1 MRAAPVLPTAPF
13 RTVPSGTMAFHSS
26 PARVWALCAAL
37 LAIPAALHAQQA
49 AARLEVTVV
58 DSAGAPVGNARVEI
72 AGVYGG
78 ASTDDRGVARMDRV
92 PAGNRI
98 VTAARIGFTP
108 ARAALEFRAGETA
121 ARTLTL
127 APEPV
132 RLRGVS
138 ATAARRNQTLE
149 ARGFYQR
156 QRAGWGAFMAAE
168 RIAQLSPMR
177 TAELFRRM
185 RGFRV
190 SYDRRGYLV
199 IEPVRGSP
207 SMNIPCE
214 GPLVFLDGVLMPA
227 RSGPREDMLSFINP
241 EALAGI
247 EAYASASAIPSE
259 YNVTGSGC
267 GVLLLWTKTGPN

>member
-1 MRAAPVLPTAPF
+1 MTPHPSPT
-13 RTVPSGTMAFHSS
+13 
-26 PARVWALCAAL
+26 RVFGLCAAL
-37 LAIPAALHAQQA
+37 LALPAALHGQQA
-49 AARLEVTVV
+49 TARLEVTVL
-58 DSAGAPVGNARVEI
+58 DSAGVPVGNARVEI

-78 ASTDDRGVARMDRV
+78 VSTDDRGVARMDRV

-98 VTAARIGFTP
+98 VTASRIGFTP
-108 ARAALEFRAGETA
+108 ARAGVDFRAGETA

-127 APEPV
+127 TPEAV

-138 ATAARRNQTLE
+138 ATAARRSPTLE

-156 QRAGWGAFMAAE
+156 QRVGWGAFMAAD

-185 RGFRV
+185 RGFAV
-190 SYDRRGYLV
+190 GLDRRGYVVVYSL
-199 IEPVRGSP
+199 RGP
-207 SMNIPCE
+207 SSMALPCD
-214 GPLVFLDGVLMPA
+214 GPLVFLDGILMPA
-227 RSGPREDMLSFINP
+227 RSGPREDMLTFINP

-247 EAYASASAIPSE
+247 EAYASPSAIPAE

-267 GVLLLWTKTGPN
+267 GVLLLWTKTGPT